1 MTLAHVCCFVMPGK
15 SIRRGMYMVPAAS
28 RCKRK
33 FRVGEAI
40 HISGL
45 YRVFHSVDGVSHEA
59 TLLRG
64 EVFPPCTQCDDNVD
78 FELLKELSEIDDSDY
93 DFRIRLFQIPH
104 PLAAAEADRK
114 TA

>member
-1 MTLAHVCCFVMPGK
+1 
-15 SIRRGMYMVPAAS
+15 MYMVPAAR

-45 YRVFHSVDGVSHEA
+45 YQVFHSIDGVSHEA
-59 TLLRG
+59 TLLRD
-64 EVFPPCTQCDDNVD
+64 EVFPPCTKCGDNVD
-78 FELLKELSEIDDSDY
+78 FELLKELSGIDDLDY
-93 DFRIRLFQIPH
+93 NFRIRLFQIPH
-104 PLAAAEADRK
+104 PLALAQADRK